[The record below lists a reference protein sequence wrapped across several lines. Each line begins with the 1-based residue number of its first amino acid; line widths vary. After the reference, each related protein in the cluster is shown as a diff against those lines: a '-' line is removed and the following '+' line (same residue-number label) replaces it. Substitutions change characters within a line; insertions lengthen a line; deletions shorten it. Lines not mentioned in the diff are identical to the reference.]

1 MGVTAPVSA
10 LDDWIPIRVRDGD
23 EPQVEWCWTDGLAFD
38 EPSYAQTVERA
49 LSRPFGLL
57 FRQETPIGT
66 LDRLE
71 PGLEPS
77 GFILHASRCGST
89 LVARMLAAVP
99 QHLVV
104 AEPMPVDQVLRA
116 GAPVADRVRWLRGIV
131 SALGRRRRGDERAY
145 VLKLDAWSVCSFDI
159 VRLAYPDV
167 PWVFL
172 VRDPVEVLVSHLRGR
187 GAHMV
192 PGAIDPRLFGL
203 DEEQILQMPPEEYC
217 ARVLAAIYR
226 SALDHHDERS
236 LVLDYS
242 RLPDAVVESI
252 FPAFGL
258 ECDEP
263 DLERMRAVTRFDAK
277 NPRLFHSPDSEAKQD
292 EASPALR
299 RAAEQWV
306 RPLYEELLAC

>member
-1 MGVTAPVSA
+1 VGVTAPVSA
-10 LDDWIPIRVRDGD
+10 LDDWIPIRIREDG
-23 EPQVEWCWTDGLAFD
+23 EPRVEWCWTDGLAFG

-49 LSRPFGLL
+49 LTRPFGLL
-57 FRQETPIGT
+57 FRQETPIDA
-66 LDRLE
+66 LDALE

-89 LVARMLAAVP
+89 LVARMLASVP

-116 GAPVADRVRWLRGIV
+116 EAPVADRVRWLRGIV
-131 SALGRRRRGDERAY
+131 SALGRPRGDERAY

-159 VRLAYPDV
+159 LRLAYPDV

-192 PGAIDPRLFGL
+192 PGAIEPGLFGL

-226 SALDHHDERS
+226 SALDHLDERP
-236 LVLDYS
+236 LVLDYR
-242 RLPDAVVESI
+242 RLPGAVVESI
-252 FPAFGL
+252 LPAFGL
-258 ECDEP
+258 ECDEA
-263 DLERMRAVTRFDAK
+263 DLERMRAVAGFDAK
-277 NPRLFHSPDSEAKQD
+277 NPHLFHSPDAEAKQRD
-292 EASPALR
+292 ASPALR

-306 RPLYEELLAC
+306 QPLYEELLAC